1 MKYCRRR
8 LPGLEIAFLD
18 CTGRAF
24 AKHAHDEFVIGA
36 NVVGREHIWLDGR
49 SHEAQT
55 SEVTLYNPGQ
65 VQAGDARD
73 HTWVFFSLYVEAG
86 WLRSQFGIQKEMA
99 FERPVL
105 AGQVHADAVRSLGQT
120 ALFRDL
126 NDEETSEGALLV
138 LERLVER
145 FGAATVSKPI
155 SGAAAHA
162 ATIRDRLLDEMAA
175 PSSVASLAASVGL
188 TSVQLVRAFTR
199 VYGLPPRQW
208 LNVQRLIR
216 ARRSL
221 QNGLTDLAGLSLDLG
236 FADQAHFTRRFVAMY
251 GVTPAVYARG

>member
-1 MKYCRRR
+1 MSFFRRQ

-18 CTGRAF
+18 CTGRSF

-55 SEVTLYNPGQ
+55 SEVTVYNPGQ
-65 VQAGDARD
+65 VQSGDARD
-73 HTWVFFSLYVEAG
+73 LTWAFFSLYVEVG
-86 WLRSQFGIQKEMA
+86 WFGSHFGIQKEMA

-105 AGQVHADAVRSLGQT
+105 AGHAYADAVRSLGQA
-120 ALFRDL
+120 ALFGDL
-126 NDEETSEGALLV
+126 NDEETGERALFV

-145 FGAATVSKPI
+145 FSAAKVSQSI
-155 SGAAAHA
+155 SGAATHS
-162 ATIRDRLLDEMAA
+162 ATIRDRLLDEMVA
-175 PSSVASLAASVGL
+175 PPSMGSLAASVGL

-199 VYGLPPRQW
+199 EYGLPPRQW

-216 ARRSL
+216 ARRIL
-221 QNGLTDLAGLSLDLG
+221 QNGLTDLAELSLDLG
-236 FADQAHFTRRFVAMY
+236 FADQSHFTRRFVAMY